1 MISNGFLLFS
11 FGFVLISI
19 DFLWISL
26 DFLWKSV
33 DFLWKSVH
41 FMSRTCT
48 FQRRSFFILF
58 HTFSCFVVH
67 AFLTFSYAF
76 IRFNIFSYFSLKCS
90 PTFSYVLISFSNSF
104 LLFPRSFPD
113 FGFSNSNVLFLYYF
127 IVCWHRRSMGQK
139 LGAARGAPKRHLQ
152 VISWPLA
159 GDIVRGGRPLKSTKN
174 NGKINQ
180 NQQIAPL
187 KIILWGIPW
196 SGRSGTGWRSHIGCR
211 RSLHP
216 TGTRGNSRLLP
227 VVLSHS

>member
-76 IRFNIFSYFSLKCS
+76 IRFSIFSYFSLKCS
-90 PTFSYVLISFSNSF
+90 PTFSYVLIRFSNSF

-113 FGFSNSNVLFLYYF
+113 LGFSNSNVLFLYYF

-139 LGAARGAPKRHLQ
+139 LGAARGAPKRHLH
-152 VISWPLA
+152 VISWALA
-159 GDIVRGGRPLKSTKN
+159 CDIVRGGRPLESTKN
-174 NGKINQ
+174 
-180 NQQIAPL
+180 
-187 KIILWGIPW
+187 
-196 SGRSGTGWRSHIGCR
+196 
-211 RSLHP
+211 
-216 TGTRGNSRLLP
+216 SRK
-227 VVLSHS
+227 